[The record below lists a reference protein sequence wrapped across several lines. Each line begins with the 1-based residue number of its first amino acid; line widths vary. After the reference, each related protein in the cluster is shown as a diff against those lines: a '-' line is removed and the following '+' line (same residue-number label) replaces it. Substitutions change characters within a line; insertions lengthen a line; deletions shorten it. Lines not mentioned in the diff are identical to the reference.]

1 MPYLD
6 RNAVWRERALLVA
19 ALPPSRGAQEGQD
32 PLDELRRLAQA
43 AGADVQGSVVQRL
56 NRPDPA
62 TYVGSGKAEEIALKA
77 REVSADVII
86 SGNNLSPAHVRN
98 LENIT
103 HTKVVDRTELIL
115 DIFARR
121 AMTKQAKLQVEMAQ
135 LQYSL
140 PRLRRKWTH
149 LSRIEGGIGL
159 RGPGEKQLEVDRRLA
174 QKRISDLRRSLEQ
187 IRKRKERE
195 VTERSDQHTVSLVG
209 YTNAGKSSLLNTLT
223 GANVHTSDTLFSTL
237 DTRTRSW
244 QADKGIP
251 VLLSDTVGFIQDLPH
266 ALVES
271 FHATLE
277 ESSRADLLLHVVDI
291 SLPDPLPLI
300 QSVEK
305 VLGELNLSA
314 RPTFL
319 ILNKL
324 DALRDRIEIPILAS
338 KNPNT
343 IAVSSRTGEG
353 IEELRERV
361 RDFFLKEMV
370 EFDIRTHQANG
381 RLISFLRKMGR
392 VTNVTYEEDR
402 VRIRGRI
409 LERHLGRATKMNGE
423 GLIDEE

>member
-1 MPYLD
+1 M
-6 RNAVWRERALLVA
+6 
-19 ALPPSRGAQEGQD
+19 
-32 PLDELRRLAQA
+32 DELRRLAQA

-103 HTKVVDRTELIL
+103 NTKVVDRTELIL

-121 AMTKQAKLQVEMAQ
+121 AMSRQAKLQVEMAQ

-195 VTERSDQHTVSLVG
+195 VTERSNQNTVSLVG

-223 GANVHTSDTLFSTL
+223 GANVYTSDT
-237 DTRTRSW
+237 
-244 QADKGIP
+244 
-251 VLLSDTVGFIQDLPH
+251 
-266 ALVES
+266 
-271 FHATLE
+271 
-277 ESSRADLLLHVVDI
+277 
-291 SLPDPLPLI
+291 
-300 QSVEK
+300 
-305 VLGELNLSA
+305 
-314 RPTFL
+314 
-319 ILNKL
+319 
-324 DALRDRIEIPILAS
+324 
-338 KNPNT
+338 
-343 IAVSSRTGEG
+343 
-353 IEELRERV
+353 
-361 RDFFLKEMV
+361 
-370 EFDIRTHQANG
+370 
-381 RLISFLRKMGR
+381 
-392 VTNVTYEEDR
+392 
-402 VRIRGRI
+402 
-409 LERHLGRATKMNGE
+409 
-423 GLIDEE
+423 